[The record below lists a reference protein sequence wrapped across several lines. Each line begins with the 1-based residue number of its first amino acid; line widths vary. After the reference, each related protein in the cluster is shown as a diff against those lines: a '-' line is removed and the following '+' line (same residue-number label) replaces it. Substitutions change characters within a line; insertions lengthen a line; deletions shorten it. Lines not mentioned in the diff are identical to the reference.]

1 MTEQFVEPWTQ
12 HLRLAILRSLLDLPD
27 RSAHESLIVDLVNAV
42 RIGADRDQVRGAIT
56 WLHEQGLVVAE
67 VVKGSLAAQLT
78 ERGERVAE
86 GKSSYP
92 GVKRPSN
99 VLPTA
104 AKLALDNLK
113 G

>member
-1 MTEQFVEPWTQ
+1 MNQDYAEVWTE
-12 HLRLAILRSLLDLPD
+12 HLRIAVLRSLLDLPN
-27 RSAHESLIVDLVNAV
+27 RTGHESLVVDMVNAV
-42 RIGADRDQVRGAIT
+42 SIMADRDQVRGVIT
-56 WLHEQGLVVAE
+56 WLHEQGLVYAE
-67 VVKGSLAAQLT
+67 VRRGSLCAQLT

-86 GKSSYP
+86 GKSTYP

-104 AKLALDNLK
+104 ARIALDNLK